1 MRRVLLACLLLLGAV
16 PAIVAAAPVA
26 SIESPGHVLA
36 ISVVFD
42 STGRPGYTVTRHGKS
57 VIGESRLGFLLTNGP
72 PLERNFKLVGSA
84 TRSVDTTWEQPWGE
98 RRYVRNHYNEL
109 RVRLQET
116 SPPQRE
122 LDVVFRVYDDGVG
135 FRYEFPDQPQLKQ
148 VDIADELT
156 EFDLAEPATAWWI
169 PAGEWNRYEY
179 LYQQSPAAEVS
190 QAHTPATFRT
200 ASGLHLAIH
209 EAALVDYAAMWLRRV
224 EGQRFKATLA
234 PSATGPRVVRQAP
247 FATPWRTILVADTAG
262 GLYTSNLELNLNEPD
277 QLGGVSWF
285 RPFKYVGIWWSLHLQ
300 LQAWAAGPE
309 HGATTA
315 NAEHCI
321 DFAAANG
328 FGGVLVEGWNKGW
341 NADWFGDGSSFS
353 FTEPYPDYDLD
364 AVAAYARR
372 HGVHLIAHNETAGN
386 AAHYEA
392 QLGPAFDLYE
402 RLGID
407 SIKTGYVADGGGAQ
421 VRGADGQVRYAWH
434 DSQAMVRHYLKVVTE
449 AAKRHIAVDTHEP
462 VKDTGLRRTYPNWV
476 SREGARGMEYNAWG
490 NPPNPPS
497 HVPTL
502 VFTRMLS
509 GPMDYTPGVLS
520 LVGRNGQRIQSTIAR
535 QLALYVVIYSPIQ
548 MAADLPENYAR
559 FPRPFQFIK
568 DVPVDWDETR
578 VLNGEVGEY
587 VTIARKD
594 RNSDDWYVGAVTDDH
609 ARTVRVPLEFLSA
622 GRHYTARLYR
632 DAPGADWKT
641 NPFAITIETRAAA
654 HGDTWEIPI
663 VSGGGFAIRFQAQQ

>member
-1 MRRVLLACLLLLGAV
+1 MRRFVLACLLLLGAA
-16 PAIVAAAPVA
+16 PAIATAAPVS

-36 ISVVFD
+36 VSVVFD
-42 STGRPGYTVTRHGKS
+42 SAGRPGYTVTRHGKPI
-57 VIGESRLGFLLTNGP
+57 IGESRLGFLLTNGP

-116 SPPQRE
+116 SPPKRE

-135 FRYEFPDQPQLKQ
+135 FRYEFPDQPQLRQ

-179 LYQQSPAAEVS
+179 LYQHTPAAEVS

-224 EGQRFKATLA
+224 EGQRFKTTLA

-247 FATPWRTILVADTAG
+247 FATPWRTILVSDTAG
-262 GLYTSNLELNLNEPD
+262 GLYVSNLELNLNEPNK
-277 QLGGVSWF
+277 LGDVSWF
-285 RPFKYVGIWWSLHLQ
+285 KPFKYVGIWWSLHLK
-300 LQAWAAGPE
+300 LQTWAAGPK

-315 NAEHCI
+315 NAEHYI

-372 HGVHLIAHNETAGN
+372 HGVRLIAHNETAGN

-421 VRGADGQVRYAWH
+421 VRDADGRVHYAWH
-434 DSQAMVRHYLKVVTE
+434 DSQAMARHYLKVVTE
-449 AAKRHIAVDTHEP
+449 AARRHIAVDTHEP
-462 VKDTGLRRTYPNWV
+462 IKDTGLRRTYPNWV

-520 LVGRNGQRIQSTIAR
+520 LVGRNGRRIQSTIAR

-548 MAADLPENYAR
+548 MAADLPDNYAK
-559 FPRPFQFIK
+559 FPGPFQFIK

-594 RNSDDWYVGAVTDDH
+594 RHSDDWYVGAVTNGH
-609 ARTVRVPLEFLSA
+609 GRTVRVPLDFLA
-622 GRHYTARLYR
+622 PGRHYTARLYR
-632 DAPGADWKT
+632 DAPGADWKD

-654 HGDTWEIPI
+654 HGQTWDIPI
-663 VSGGGFAIRFQAQQ
+663 APGGGFAIRFEAQP